1 MFSLGWSEITIIVVL
16 LIVIVG
22 PNEIPNLLK
31 HLGNLSKKLKSIS
44 REFNTTLNN
53 LAKES
58 EIDQIKKDIKNEV
71 IENSKITSI
80 KSDIDQIR
88 KDIKNEVIE
97 NSKITSIKSDFD
109 DINSSFDKLNKEVK
123 NIKDNKIDE

>member
-1 MFSLGWSEITIIVVL
+1 MKLNLFHHQHL
-16 LIVIVG
+16 
-22 PNEIPNLLK
+22 PNLLK

-80 KSDIDQIR
+80 KSD
-88 KDIKNEVIE
+88 
-97 NSKITSIKSDFD
+97 FD

>member
-80 KSDIDQIR
+80 KSD
-88 KDIKNEVIE
+88 
-97 NSKITSIKSDFD
+97 FD